1 MARETLDQ
9 RHEGSLR
16 KRTTVTPLPKVQLFT
31 LLYLLLA
38 EPITS
43 TVIRP
48 FIVKVRT
55 KELRVAKRAGSDI
68 TITVYWRNRHNWWCL
83 QNRLLCWTCRAYHP
97 RFYTSLLNHKSIV
110 GIAVLPY
117 GSSHDS
123 SMGSSLRSHWSKTNS
138 THGFVGTLL
147 IHAVLWSFTHVL
159 GYCCKPCTCW
169 CSER

>member
-16 KRTTVTPLPKVQLFT
+16 KRTTPLPKVQLFT
-31 LLYLLLA
+31 LLYLQLA

-55 KELRVAKRAGSDI
+55 KELRLAKRASSSDI
-68 TITVYWRNRHNWWCL
+68 IITVYWRNRHIWWCL
-83 QNRLLCWTCRAYHP
+83 QNRLLCWTCRAYRP
-97 RFYTSLLNHKSIV
+97 RSYTSLLNHKPIV
-110 GIAVLPY
+110 GVAVLPY

-123 SMGSSLRSHWSKTNS
+123 SMGSSLRSHWSKTSS
-138 THGFVGTLL
+138 THGVVWTRLV
-147 IHAVLWSFTHVL
+147 HAVLWSFTHIL
-159 GYCCKPCTCW
+159 GYCRKSCTCW